1 MERPIFGI
9 SRHRM
14 GIDGNGVTTLVA
26 FMGCPLKCRYCLN
39 DQCHAPIY
47 EMMVDLCKRH
57 KDAYTKGIV

>member
-47 EMMVDLCKRH
+47 ENDGRSLQK
-57 KDAYTKGIV
+57 A